1 MAAAERFDFAVVG
14 AGFFGARLA
23 LLLGRRG
30 ARVALVEREARIC
43 ARASWT
49 NQARI
54 HNGYHYPRSLSTAN
68 GAHRHY
74 ERFLREA
81 GPAADEVSSTH
92 LYAIARDG
100 SATSATQFEHFCRQ
114 LGLPL
119 LPVPSAK
126 IRLFDPGRVEAVYA
140 VREGAFDARLL
151 RRRLEADL
159 LASPNIALLTGTEVR
174 RVILGDGTAVLE
186 TDRDPPLRA
195 GGVFLAAYA
204 GINRILLASGLPPI
218 DTEAELAEICLVE
231 PPPELADLAVTVMDG
246 PFFSLTPLPAER
258 THALTH
264 VRYTPQARW
273 DLASPPGRR
282 CPYRLAGTL
291 DRRTRFPFMRRDA
304 ERFLPALA
312 GLRHQDSR
320 FEVKAI
326 PRRREVDDGRPILV
340 RRHSAEPLCV
350 SVLGSKIDSVFE
362 LEEVVEAMLDGS
374 HAGRDG

>member
-1 MAAAERFDFAVVG
+1 M
-14 AGFFGARLA
+14 
-23 LLLGRRG
+23 
-30 ARVALVEREARIC
+30 ALVEREARIC

-54 HNGYHYPRSLSTAN
+54 HNGYHYPRSLSTAS

-81 GPAADEVSSTH
+81 GPAADEASSTH

-100 SATSATQFEHFCRQ
+100 SATSAAQFERFCRQ

-119 LPVPSAK
+119 LPVPPSRG
-126 IRLFDPGRVEAVYA
+126 RLFDPGRVEAVYA
-140 VREGAFDARLL
+140 VREGVFDARLL

-159 LASPNIALLTGTEVR
+159 TASPNVAVVTGTEVR
-174 RVILGDGTAVLE
+174 RLELDGGTAVIK
-186 TDRDPPLRA
+186 TDRGPPLRA

-204 GINRILLASGLPPI
+204 GINAVLLASGLPPL
-218 DTEAELAEICLVE
+218 DTEAELAEVCLVE
-231 PPPELADLAVTVMDG
+231 PPPELAGLAVTVMDG
-246 PFFSLTPLPAER
+246 PFFSLTPLPVFGA
-258 THALTH
+258 HAFTH
-264 VRYTPQARW
+264 VRYTPHARW

-291 DRRTRFPFMRRDA
+291 EPRSRFPFMRRDA
-304 ERFLPALA
+304 ERYLPALA
-312 GLRHQDSR
+312 GLRQQGSR

-340 RRHSAEPLCV
+340 RRHLADPLCV

-362 LEEVVEAMLDGS
+362 LEETVEALLDGRVG
-374 HAGRDG
+374 A